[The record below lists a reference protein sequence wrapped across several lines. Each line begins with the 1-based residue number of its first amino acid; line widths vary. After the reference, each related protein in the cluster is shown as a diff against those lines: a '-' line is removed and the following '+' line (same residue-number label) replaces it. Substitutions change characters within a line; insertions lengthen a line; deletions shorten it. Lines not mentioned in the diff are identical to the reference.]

1 MQGLTCFSS
10 RAPTLTFNICKGLC
24 NHKTLSQ
31 RKSGGE
37 ASEMLVLMLLPLGDT
52 YQRLVPGVVL
62 LRDTLAQ

>member
-1 MQGLTCFSS
+1 M
-10 RAPTLTFNICKGLC
+10 LTFNICKGLC

-52 YQRLVPGVVL
+52 YQ
-62 LRDTLAQ
+62 